1 MLPGVSVQESVV
13 ADGEGDKGC
22 VIVVV
27 KVEVVVKDCVEVNR
41 VAMDKMVEVDETEQ
55 PVSRIA
61 SMKRQLASFIIEEF
75 LFTNQPL

>member
-41 VAMDKMVEVDETEQ
+41 VAMDKTVEVDEPEQ